1 MSEMPLGCRTRPYE
15 GSWAVFTSF
24 KGQFNG
30 GGEVR
35 CPITEE
41 KPFKFLGESR
51 LEPATLGRCC
61 DPMTVGRSRPAQSRR
76 SWVLQVAGEEIY
88 PPVEANQTLGS
99 VFHVVPWAGQR
110 LIWGPIFYNS
120 HPSTTLHISLRWQVA
135 KISTISSTDTPRER
149 RGGIHDRVERPAT
162 PLTSRGYQGL

>member
-1 MSEMPLGCRTRPYE
+1 MRTRPYE
-15 GSWAVFTSF
+15 GSWAVSTSF
-24 KGQFNG
+24 KGQFNR

-35 CPITEE
+35 CPITEG

-61 DPMTVGRSRPAQSRR
+61 DPMTVGRSRPAQSHARR
-76 SWVLQVAGEEIY
+76 SWVLQVRRRGNLSAGGGESNVGERI
-88 PPVEANQTLGS
+88 PRSAVGRTEAKPGS
-99 VFHVVPWAGQR
+99 DILQFAS
-110 LIWGPIFYNS
+110 LYY
-120 HPSTTLHISLRWQVA
+120 TTYKPQVASA
-135 KISTISSTDTPRER
+135 KISTNSPTDTPRER

>member
-1 MSEMPLGCRTRPYE
+1 MRCLSDTERDLTRVRGPF
-15 GSWAVFTSF
+15 SHRSKDSST
-24 KGQFNG
+24 G

-61 DPMTVGRSRPAQSRR
+61 DPMTVGRSRPAQSHARR

-88 PPVEANQTLGS
+88 RSAGGGESNVGERIPRSAVGRTEAKLGS
-99 VFHVVPWAGQR
+99 DILQFAS
-110 LIWGPIFYNS
+110 LYY
-120 HPSTTLHISLRWQVA
+120 TTYKPQVA
-135 KISTISSTDTPRER
+135 SGQNFNEFVDRHSPREAR
-149 RGGIHDRVERPAT
+149 WDSRP
-162 PLTSRGYQGL
+162 S